1 MKIVLNGE
9 ISEIKLFKVH
19 ADYLPIKEQQV
30 RNYYYVYAWRKSEVA
45 KYLKKKAP
53 WLRIFNME
61 ACSPEE
67 RKKREHLPSH
77 LRFIMNED
85 NYLKIKEY
93 DKLLEKRLDKCQI
106 I

>member
-1 MKIVLNGE
+1 
-9 ISEIKLFKVH
+9 
-19 ADYLPIKEQQV
+19 
-30 RNYYYVYAWRKSEVA
+30 
-45 KYLKKKAP
+45 
-53 WLRIFNME
+53 ME